1 MRVLLPCSAAL
12 LAFAAW
18 IWLTG
23 PGTTLWLALA
33 GAAIGAAV
41 LFGMARLVNGKR
53 GVAETGAPPT
63 GPAP

>member
-1 MRVLLPCSAAL
+1 MRVLLPCAVAL

-33 GAAIGAAV
+33 GAAIGATV
-41 LFGMARLVNGKR
+41 LFGVARLVNGKR
-53 GVAETGAPPT
+53 GVAETGTAPT
-63 GPAP
+63 EPAP